1 MNIFKEIMFKMLKCR
16 LIHISHNGICRRFY
30 IQKVKY
36 TLDIFAIRSYNKSDV
51 FIERNSIM
59 AVNQSIYPTFA
70 QVKELPFYLTG
81 IGGSEY
87 QGQISRPEG
96 YLWHQILY
104 SAKGTGELRFND
116 QTLTVSEGRWFF
128 LPADY
133 PHEYYPLTACWDV
146 RWAAFDGSACKA
158 LLEELEMTKPCVIR
172 PESTESLCNLY
183 NKMFI
188 EQKSDKI
195 YGNYICSGLIYQYIL
210 EFYHTAKSTEEG
222 KDRSSLLMPVL
233 NYIDDN
239 YSKDFPMT
247 VLAELAGITPQ
258 HLCRVFKETMHM
270 RPNEYL
276 IMCRLSEAKRLL
288 KFSDIPVAEIG
299 RQMGFSDA
307 GYFSTVFRR
316 HEKISPA
323 EYRKRNREFYTN
335 KT

>member
-1 MNIFKEIMFKMLKCR
+1 MGVAVVKLQSPARCRRQTDIIELERHLAFLVAEIEHTHSIITAAVHTDYQH
-16 LIHISHNGICRRFY
+16 IHI
-30 IQKVKY
+30 V
-36 TLDIFAIRSYNKSDV
+36 
-51 FIERNSIM
+51 M
-59 AVNQSIYPTFA
+59 AVNSAVGFPA
-70 QVKELPFYLTG
+70 YL
-81 IGGSEY
+81 
-87 QGQISRPEG
+87 R
-96 YLWHQILY
+96 LC
-104 SAKGTGELRFND
+104 N
-116 QTLTVSEGRWFF
+116 
-128 LPADY
+128 
-133 PHEYYPLTACWDV
+133 
-146 RWAAFDGSACKA
+146 A

-276 IMCRLSEAKRLL
+276 MMCRLSEAKRLL

-323 EYRKRNREFYTN
+323 EYRKRNREFYTDQI
-335 KT
+335 